1 MSNTS
6 ISDSILLS
14 IKKLLG
20 LPSDVTD
27 FDLDI
32 LTHINAAF
40 MELRQLGVGTS
51 DVFEITGE
59 TEAWSDF
66 IDESDKNF
74 NPVKTFVYDFV
85 KLAFDPPTSSA
96 HVDVLNR
103 AIERLE
109 WRLNV
114 EAETDFSEV
123 NQNEQ

>member
-32 LTHINAAF
+32 LTHINTAF

-59 TEAWSDF
+59 TEVWSDF
-66 IDESDKNF
+66 IDESDKKF
-74 NPVKTFVYDFV
+74 NPVKTFVYYFV
-85 KLAFDPPTSSA
+85 RLAFDPPTSSA

-103 AIERLE
+103 GIERLE

-123 NQNEQ
+123 NPNE